1 MNYERNK
8 TEMPPK
14 VHSSIIEP
22 KVHSF
27 ACWLETDV
35 APAQMDRFT
44 PEVTSMLRGMMDR
57 WRDDGL
63 MELVETDGVAVWT
76 ITAKMQ
82 RWIESDEPMTVVVK

>member
-1 MNYERNK
+1 MR
-8 TEMPPK
+8 
-14 VHSSIIEP
+14 P

-35 APAQMDRFT
+35 SPAHMDRFT
-44 PEVTSMLRGMMDR
+44 PEVTSMLQGMMDR

-76 ITAKMQ
+76 ITARMQ
-82 RWIESDEPMTVVVK
+82 RWIESDEPMTVVVKE